1 MISFESIASCG
12 RAVSAACLF
21 SSVLSM
27 DLFAEEAKSPPEI
40 ERDNVAASLPRGE
53 ANAERSP
60 NREPASLALPRG
72 SEAATLTGPSP
83 TSANEALPLITPY
96 NFDPADPGEYSRRGG
111 VLAPGSVASG
121 RVWNRPLPKV
131 QSRKKPAA
139 AKTSARETVS
149 ELTPPTLPPGLE
161 SEPIEPIV
169 APDEAIST
177 VAHIVISPAT
187 TAARGAERL
196 PVLGPQT
203 RQLGKSVL
211 GLPIV
216 GHYFG
221 MSGPK
226 TLIFAAI
233 HGDEPNSAFI
243 ANQLVEHLTKNPEAY
258 YARRVAIVPVAN
270 PDGLARGTRKNAR
283 EIDLNRNFP
292 AKNFAVGKKDRYFGG
307 EQPASEPETQLLI
320 ELIDDWQPNRII
332 TLHAITRGK
341 HGNNFDGPAESLA
354 KTMSR
359 HNEYS
364 VLKSIGYPTPGSFGS
379 WAGIDRQIP
388 AITLELPSD
397 APGPVAWRENREALL
412 SVIQAK

>member
-1 MISFESIASCG
+1 MISFDSIVA
-12 RAVSAACLF
+12 RRRVVSAFCLF
-21 SSVLSM
+21 STLLSVGL
-27 DLFAEEAKSPPEI
+27 
-40 ERDNVAASLPRGE
+40 
-53 ANAERSP
+53 
-60 NREPASLALPRG
+60 LAD
-72 SEAATLTGPSP
+72 EVKPSP
-83 TSANEALPLITPY
+83 AAEALPLITPF

-111 VLAPGSVASG
+111 VVVPGSVATG
-121 RVWNRPLPKV
+121 RTWNRPLPRIRHGKRPSAATV
-131 QSRKKPAA
+131 PARPAA
-139 AKTSARETVS
+139 E
-149 ELTPPTLPPGLE
+149 PTAPALPPEPE

-169 APDEAIST
+169 APDEAISP

-187 TAARGAERL
+187 SAARVTELL
-196 PVLGPQT
+196 PILGPQT

-216 GHYFG
+216 GHFFG
-221 MSGPK
+221 ATGPK

-233 HGDEPNSAFI
+233 HGDEPNTAFV

-258 YARRVAIVPVAN
+258 YARRVVVVPVAN

-320 ELIDDWQPNRII
+320 ELIEDWQPDRII
-332 TLHAITRGK
+332 TMHAITRGK

-364 VLKSIGYPTPGSFGS
+364 VLKTMGYPTPGSFGS
-379 WAGIDRQIP
+379 WAGIDRQLP
-388 AITLELPSD
+388 TITLELPSD
-397 APGPVAWRENREALL
+397 ATGPTAWRENREALL
-412 SVIQAK
+412 SAIQSK

>member
-1 MISFESIASCG
+1 MISFDSLVTARRVTSLAGFIF
-12 RAVSAACLF
+12 L
-21 SSVLSM
+21 LSPV
-27 DLFAEEAKSPPEI
+27 LFAEEAKPT
-40 ERDNVAASLPRGE
+40 AS
-53 ANAERSP
+53 AES
-60 NREPASLALPRG
+60 
-72 SEAATLTGPSP
+72 
-83 TSANEALPLITPY
+83 LPLITPF
-96 NFDPADPGEYSRRGG
+96 NFDPADPGEYSRQGG
-111 VLAPGSVASG
+111 VVSPGSVATG
-121 RVWNRPLPKV
+121 RTWNRPLPRIRHGKRPNAGTV
-131 QSRKKPAA
+131 PARPVA
-139 AKTSARETVS
+139 EPTIPALPS
-149 ELTPPTLPPGLE
+149 EPE

-169 APDEAIST
+169 TPDDVISP

-187 TAARGAERL
+187 SAARVTEFL

-216 GHYFG
+216 GHFFG
-221 MSGPK
+221 ATGPK

-233 HGDEPNSAFI
+233 HGDEPNTAFV

-258 YARRVAIVPVAN
+258 YARRVAVVPVAN

-320 ELIDDWQPNRII
+320 ELIEDWQPDRII

-364 VLKSIGYPTPGSFGS
+364 VLKTMGYPTPGSFGS
-379 WAGIDRQIP
+379 WAGIDCQLP
-388 AITLELPSD
+388 TITLELPSD
-397 APGPVAWRENREALL
+397 AAGVTAWRENREALL
-412 SVIQAK
+412 SAIQAK